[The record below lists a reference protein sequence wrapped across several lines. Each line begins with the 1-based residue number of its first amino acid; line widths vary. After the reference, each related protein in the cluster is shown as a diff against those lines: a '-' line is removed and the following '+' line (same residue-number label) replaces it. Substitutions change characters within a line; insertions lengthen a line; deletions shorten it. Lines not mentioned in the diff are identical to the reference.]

1 MQLDSFGIFSNS
13 KHFCCCEIELI
24 FKNTCTPLKA
34 WNYVRGELFL
44 EP

>member
-24 FKNTCTPLKA
+24 FKNTVESLELCSA
-34 WNYVRGELFL
+34 RGELFL